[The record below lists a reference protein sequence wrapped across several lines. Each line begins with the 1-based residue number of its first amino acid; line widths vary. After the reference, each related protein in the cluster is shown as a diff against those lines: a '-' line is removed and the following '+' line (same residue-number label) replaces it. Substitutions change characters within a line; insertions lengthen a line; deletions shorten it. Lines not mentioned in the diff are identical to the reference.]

1 MTKEWPNPE
10 SSSHLLR
17 HLVIRS
23 SFVLQCQSGSDHSG
37 SVIFP
42 SHMLDNIVT
51 KRAAFDLGR
60 VFH

>member
-1 MTKEWPNPE
+1 MTKEWPTQE
-10 SSSHLLR
+10 SNSHLLR
-17 HLVIRS
+17 DLVIRS
-23 SFVLQCQSGSDHSG
+23 SFVLQRQFGSDPSG

-60 VFH
+60 AFH

>member
-1 MTKEWPNPE
+1 MTKEWPNPG

-23 SFVLQCQSGSDHSG
+23 SFVLQRQSGSDHSG

-42 SHMLDNIVT
+42 SHMLNNIVT
-51 KRAAFDLGR
+51 KHAAFDLGR
-60 VFH
+60 AFH

>member
-1 MTKEWPNPE
+1 MTKEWPTPE
-10 SSSHLLR
+10 SNSHLLR

-23 SFVLQCQSGSDHSG
+23 SFVLQRQSGSDHSG

-51 KRAAFDLGR
+51 KHAAFDLGR
-60 VFH
+60 AFH